1 MGASICT
8 DAITG
13 PVWVTNN
20 ILRREPGSTTDGRLS
35 KPPVSD
41 KASSCPRC
49 CRPSARRR
57 MAGVTQPNRTRGLRH
72 WGYGPFIDLEEYGP
86 RPKTT
91 EDYGRSDKK
100 RLPQQYLE
108 SFFGKET
115 TPPPSRIPALRRKCK
130 VATTRPRFSPQR
142 RGKKNFVHHGL
153 TRINM
158 DRAGTRPRP
167 RLFRASPLS
176 C

>member
-1 MGASICT
+1 MGASIGT
-8 DAITG
+8 AATTG

-115 TPPPSRIPALRRKCK
+115 TPPPSWIPTLRRKCK

-142 RGKKNFVHHGL
+142 HSTHAPQAS
-153 TRINM
+153 
-158 DRAGTRPRP
+158 AGTKNERRLARPR
-167 RLFRASPLS
+167 
-176 C
+176 